1 MSEMRCHCG
10 DCGKSSFWSRSR
22 RVKRFAQILV
32 VVHRVDGNDGSGRRH
47 ILCSQSSSEL
57 VL

>member
-32 VVHRVDGNDGSGRRH
+32 WRGD
-47 ILCSQSSSEL
+47 SQ
-57 VL
+57 VFVTVKKD